1 MRWNDWLRLDV
12 WFRYMDH
19 YYTLYEDEMLVKCY
33 DMVPVCVYAVKTVV
47 WKENISTVIESEK
60 LSAPAFESFFL
71 SLQPLFFSLQTFA
84 ENER

>member
-47 WKENISTVIESEK
+47 WKIQ
-60 LSAPAFESFFL
+60 A
-71 SLQPLFFSLQTFA
+71 Q
-84 ENER
+84 